1 MGDALLIEK
10 LKNGNDILDEK
21 IKAEE
26 LKINIMNSRQKSFMR
41 LDVVQK
47 EVDVE

>member
-1 MGDALLIEK
+1 MSDALLIEK
-10 LKNGNDILDEK
+10 LKNNNDILDEK
-21 IKAEE
+21 IKSEE
-26 LKINIMNSRQKSFMR
+26 LKISIMNSRQKSFMR